1 MNQIVEYP
9 LAEMTQLFSL
19 LKDVDGGWD
28 FCSYS
33 TASMGRQLK
42 RAVERYHCGSLSNLI
57 DRVRR
62 MTIAERRQLCDSLT
76 VNVTDLFRDP
86 EVFSGLVEQVF
97 PYLSEFANIKIWLAG
112 CATGEE
118 AFSLAILLDE
128 HGLLGR
134 SQILA
139 SDLSMTALRSARSG
153 VVKTPLSKEC
163 ATRYR
168 LSGGQASLLD
178 YFSLQYGQTKLK
190 QEYLKRIHFV
200 QHGLP
205 GSPPVKEVQ
214 LVLCRNVV
222 IYFNALLKGHS
233 FGCLTS
239 SLSQYGYLVLGPKET
254 LEFSPYHRH
263 FKLVSGPER
272 IYKSYGTLS

>member
-1 MNQIVEYP
+1 MNQIVEYSQ
-9 LAEMTQLFSL
+9 AEMTRLFL
-19 LKDVDGGWD
+19 LLNEVDGGWD

-42 RAVERYHCGSLSNLI
+42 RAVERYHCSSLSNLI
-57 DRVRR
+57 DRVKR
-62 MTIAERRQLCDSLT
+62 MTTAERRQLCDSLT

-86 EVFSGLVEQVF
+86 NVFSGLVEHVF

-118 AFSLAILLDE
+118 AFSLSILLAE
-128 HGLLGR
+128 QGLLGR

-139 SDLSMTALRSARSG
+139 SDLSLTALHSARSG
-153 VVKTPLSKEC
+153 IIKTPLSKDC
-163 ATRYR
+163 ANRYR

-190 QEYLKRIHFV
+190 QEYLKRIYFV

-205 GSPPVKEVQ
+205 GPPPVKEVQ

-233 FGCLTS
+233 FECLTS

-254 LEFSPYHRH
+254 LEFSPYYRH
-263 FKLVSGPER
+263 FNLVSGPER
-272 IYKSYGTLS
+272 IHKSRGTLG